1 MPSMQNH
8 SYNWN
13 FKFKIVA
20 KAESVK
26 NNREL
31 HASTKYQ
38 SQWFANVLAAVSIE
52 WFFSEPPSRVKSII
66 NIPSLLSISLVLYQ
80 VKITK

>member
-1 MPSMQNH
+1 MQNH

-38 SQWFANVLAAVSIE
+38 SQWFANIPAAVSIE

>member
-1 MPSMQNH
+1 MPSMQHH

-13 FKFKIVA
+13 FKIVA
-20 KAESVK
+20 KAEAVK
-26 NNREL
+26 NNWEL

-38 SQWFANVLAAVSIE
+38 SQWFANVPAAVSIE

-66 NIPSLLSISLVLYQ
+66 YIPSLLSISLVLYQ

>member
-1 MPSMQNH
+1 MQHH

-20 KAESVK
+20 KAEAVK
-26 NNREL
+26 NNRKL

-38 SQWFANVLAAVSIE
+38 SQWFANVPAAVSIE
-52 WFFSEPPSRVKSII
+52 WFFSEPPS
-66 NIPSLLSISLVLYQ
+66 
-80 VKITK
+80 

>member
-1 MPSMQNH
+1 MPSMQHH

-13 FKFKIVA
+13 FKIVA
-20 KAESVK
+20 KAEAVK

-38 SQWFANVLAAVSIE
+38 SQWFTNVPVAVSIE